1 MYLFQNQQQI
11 YKNHLMFFLIL
22 WIAESNVNVPK
33 SKIIVFSNGR
43 MIQRRYES
51 IENIKSFC
59 HVKNWKLS
67 LITLKS
73 IWQSKPQR
81 QFRGTCLPKLRNLI
95 IFRKTPSAFEACSAK
110 CILALLK
117 FPA

>member
-43 MIQRRYES
+43 MTQRRYES

-81 QFRGTCLPKLRNLI
+81 HFMVFFEKKKHLQFRGTCLPKLRNLI
-95 IFRKTPSAFEACSAK
+95 IFRKTP
-110 CILALLK
+110 
-117 FPA
+117 